1 MSTNIVDGVWPTMLT
16 PFTENNELDVPNLE
30 RLVEWYIAQGI
41 HGLFAVCQSSE
52 MFKLSLEERVLATQ
66 TVVRQVAGRV
76 PVIAS
81 GHTSDRTLDQIEEIK
96 LISAT
101 GIEAFVMLTNRLAD
115 EHESDEV
122 WKSNVQQILQ
132 AIPDVKFGLYECPH
146 PYKRLVNPALLQ
158 WCESTGRFLFL
169 KDTCCNIDEIK
180 ARLEALKGSGLKL
193 FNANTTTL
201 LESLKQGAAGFSGI
215 MANHHPAL
223 YVWLTE
229 NWSTQPEKAQQV
241 QDFLSLASATFEGQY
256 YPVDAKY
263 NIQLSGVP
271 ITLTTRVKDAAG
283 LQPHHRVL
291 VEQLKRDS
299 DGLLAE
305 LTK

>member
-1 MSTNIVDGVWPTMLT
+1 MTNIVDGVWPTMLT
-16 PFTENNELDVPNLE
+16 PFTENNELDIPNLE
-30 RLVEWYIAQGI
+30 RLVDWYIGQGV

-52 MFKLSLEERVLATQ
+52 MFKLSLEERLKATE
-66 TVVRQVAGRV
+66 TVVRQAAGRV

-81 GHTSDRTLDQIEEIK
+81 GHTSDRIEDQINEIK

-122 WKSNVQQILQ
+122 WKINAQRILE
-132 AIPDVKFGLYECPH
+132 AVPHVKFGLYECPY

-158 WCESTGRFLFL
+158 WCVSTGRFLFL
-169 KDTCCNIDEIK
+169 KDTCCNIEEIQ
-180 ARLEALKGSGLKL
+180 ARLAVLEGTGLKL
-193 FNANTTTL
+193 FNANSATL

-229 NWSTQPEKAQQV
+229 NWSTQPEKAERV
-241 QDFLSLASATFEGQY
+241 QDFLGLASAIEGQY

-271 ITLTTRVKDAAG
+271 ISLTTRVKDGNG
-283 LQPHHRVL
+283 LQPHQRAL
-291 VEQLKRDS
+291 VEQLKRYA
-299 DGLLAE
+299 DGVLAE
-305 LTK
+305 LKN